1 MNLGWHI
8 KPAQVFY
15 ALMKGVLLHPRRTHF
30 CCPGGRVLVLIE
42 DTPLLSWRTKPCCRG
57 TYFDL
62 LDTMIKGAR
71 QIDACAFYLP
81 RSCIVFV
88 VVYVALCVDVCK
100 GCVLFDELATWCYIL
115 AHEHGEYVVGLCSI
129 VNGYLLQ

>member
-8 KPAQVFY
+8 KPAQVFLRPHEGCAFASPEN
-15 ALMKGVLLHPRRTHF
+15 AL
-30 CCPGGRVLVLIE
+30 
-42 DTPLLSWRTKPCCRG
+42 LLSWRTKPCCRG